1 MDTIFFVFLI
11 RRNSHLII
19 SNIVEGPKV
28 LLKSERMRILVG
40 QILLACK
47 DCSSLKQT
55 ETIINQKITKI
66 LCVGKELL
74 IILEHH
80 CLRLHFGM
88 NGSEIIYKSDK
99 PALESY
105 GGKSYKKL
113 TCILQFNTHT
123 LALYDSTICIK
134 PIYYVDIL
142 LEKACKDVMSPQFNI
157 SMVIECLYNTN
168 NTDTTTNTTCSTATN
183 TTYTDTTN
191 TTYTNTTTN
200 TGTTASGDSRPIM
213 DSLMDQ
219 NILPGVGK

>member
-1 MDTIFFVFLI
+1 M
-11 RRNSHLII
+11 
-19 SNIVEGPKV
+19 VEGPKV
-28 LLKSERMRILVG
+28 LLKSERMQILVG

-47 DCSSLKQT
+47 ECSSLK
-55 ETIINQKITKI
+55 ETDSIINQKITKI

-88 NGSEIIYKSDK
+88 SGSEIIYKSDK

-105 GGKSYKKL
+105 GGKLYKKL
-113 TCILQFNTHT
+113 TCILQFNIHT

-134 PIYYVDIL
+134 SIYYVDIL

-157 SMVIECLYNTN
+157 DMVIECLYNTN
-168 NTDTTTNTTCSTATN
+168 NTDITTNTTTNTTHTTTNTN
-183 TTYTDTTN
+183 TTYTDTN
-191 TTYTNTTTN
+191 SNSV
-200 TGTTASGDSRPIM
+200 SGDSRPIM

-219 NILPGVGK
+219 NVLPGVGT

>member
-1 MDTIFFVFLI
+1 M
-11 RRNSHLII
+11 
-19 SNIVEGPKV
+19 VEGPKV
-28 LLKSERMRILVG
+28 LLKSERMQILVG

-47 DCSSLKQT
+47 ECSSLK
-55 ETIINQKITKI
+55 ETDSIINQTITKI

-123 LALYDSTICIK
+123 LALHDSTICIK

-157 SMVIECLYNTN
+157 DMVIECLYNTN
-168 NTDTTTNTTCSTATN
+168 NTDTTTNTT
-183 TTYTDTTN
+183 YTN
-191 TTYTNTTTN
+191 TTYTNTTYNTTN
-200 TGTTASGDSRPIM
+200 TNSTNTTSGDSRPIM